1 MFDHLSGNVLQRF
14 WLYIPLCLLSCA
26 NPNVWFSVM
35 KLTLMVKLRT
45 LLSSH
50 RPPLLEHPILPFV
63 CSIALRKRHTKI
75 LTVHCHDYHC
85 ALNLTC
91 QNSPWWWSCEWC
103 NNFCLRSGHYCSLAC
118 LTRTAWTSCFI
129 MLYCPWNPVLY
140 KVTWFPTVC
149 LAIIWLPKTACE
161 TAYSISSCTCWG
173 SPWGWEPAGGNFFGL
188 GHAEL
193 VLQGRT
199 WHHD

>member
-63 CSIALRKRHTKI
+63 CSIALRKDPRRFW
-75 LTVHCHDYHC
+75 LHCHDYRH
-85 ALNLTC
+85 ALKLMS

-103 NNFCLRSGHYCSLAC
+103 NNFLSSFWPPLLASLLDTNSMDVMFHLSMESSA
-118 LTRTAWTSCFI
+118 LQSDLVSNG
-129 MLYCPWNPVLY
+129 MPGNN
-140 KVTWFPTVC
+140 
-149 LAIIWLPKTACE
+149 
-161 TAYSISSCTCWG
+161 SIT
-173 SPWGWEPAGGNFFGL
+173 
-188 GHAEL
+188 
-193 VLQGRT
+193 
-199 WHHD
+199 